1 MERRAKFRFL
11 RRATYR
17 KLGKSKEHSMS
28 DLQIFLILSG
38 IILIT
43 LIPVYLFMALKA
55 QAPAGEDEALA
66 KGE

>member
-1 MERRAKFRFL
+1 
-11 RRATYR
+11 
-17 KLGKSKEHSMS
+17 MS

-38 IILIT
+38 IVLIT
-43 LIPVYLFMALKA
+43 LIPVYLFTALKA

>member
-1 MERRAKFRFL
+1 
-11 RRATYR
+11 
-17 KLGKSKEHSMS
+17 MS

-38 IILIT
+38 IVLIT

-55 QAPAGEDEALA
+55 QAPAGEDEALS